1 MTRHATQRAMRW
13 LAAPVGA
20 VFTALVCVSGTVSA
34 ESPAEQQLIRA
45 YRAAH
50 EAKDVERA
58 MALVY
63 WAGVADDIR
72 ASFRR
77 NFQRDFL
84 RKISMVQV
92 VPREANQLT
101 EYTREG
107 RTYRTNLRVV
117 GNLVVRFEPPQ
128 GDGLTTTTYPLGAHD
143 GKLFITT
150 AVAAP

>member
-1 MTRHATQRAMRW
+1 MTRRATRTVIRW
-13 LAAPVGA
+13 LTAPVGA
-20 VFTALVCVSGTVSA
+20 VLTALVCVTGTVSA

-77 NFQRDFL
+77 NFQSDFV
-84 RKISMVQV
+84 RKISAVQV

-107 RTYRTNLRVV
+107 RTYRTNLPVV

-128 GDGLTTTTYPLGAHD
+128 ADGVTATTYPLGARD

-150 AVAAP
+150 AVAVP